1 MLFDSAVGK
10 TFQGISRIRKAIPSY
25 YIPRGVLGHCLLWTS
40 TPTYSRAR
48 DFLRPKKLDTA
59 AAGFMEVQVQPVLV
73 EALGS
78 RVEELTASIA
88 ALGSYGAPAA
98 STETSNTERAEGC
111 HRECLSRVT
120 PPGTVGAGYNGDH
133 RKL

>member
-1 MLFDSAVGK
+1 M
-10 TFQGISRIRKAIPSY
+10 
-25 YIPRGVLGHCLLWTS
+25 
-40 TPTYSRAR
+40 
-48 DFLRPKKLDTA
+48 
-59 AAGFMEVQVQPVLV
+59 QPVLV

-78 RVEELTASIA
+78 RVEEVTASIA